1 MLKSMSY
8 LFERY
13 LNWNDDSLRENQ
25 EIISCYSATML
36 LKLETAELIYPVA
49 EGDPS
54 TNCYVRKEDIFGVV
68 HDAHLAIDHGGQNRM
83 IKEA

>member
-1 MLKSMSY
+1 
-8 LFERY
+8 
-13 LNWNDDSLRENQ
+13 
-25 EIISCYSATML
+25 ML

-54 TNCYVRKEDIFGVV
+54 INCYVRKEDIFGVV